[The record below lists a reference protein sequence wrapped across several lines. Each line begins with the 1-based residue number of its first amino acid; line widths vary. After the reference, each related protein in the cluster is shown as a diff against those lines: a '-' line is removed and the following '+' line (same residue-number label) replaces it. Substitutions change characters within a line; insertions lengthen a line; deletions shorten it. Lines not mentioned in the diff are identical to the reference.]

1 MAQAEPAHTQVGLPL
16 CAHILGSEARGSGP
30 PRPRLPLA
38 GSFPFLGASHR
49 DLLSK
54 ATAGES
60 EGLTQANPLQWA
72 QVCPQCPP
80 KSYAEDLTTKCDCI

>member
-16 CAHILGSEARGSGP
+16 CAHILGSEDGGAGP
-30 PRPRLPLA
+30 PRPRLLPS

-49 DLLSK
+49 GLLSK

-60 EGLTQANPLQWA
+60 EGLTEAKSLQWA
-72 QVCPQCPP
+72 QVCTPGPRQIHMLKP
-80 KSYAEDLTTKCDCI
+80 